1 MAGNNRCPDQWRETL
16 LAARRQV
23 RRNSLPVLPPAT
35 KLSIGVDHSGDYM
48 PSHFS
53 IYEPLL
59 ASVVRAVL
67 GIRQTSADPHAFVL
81 MGSE

>member
-1 MAGNNRCPDQWRETL
+1 MARNFVSCPPASTAQFTIR
-16 LAARRQV
+16 
-23 RRNSLPVLPPAT
+23 LPLAT

-81 MGSE
+81 MG